1 MHAHLKRAVRVRKNG
16 HSEDWRPQGQW
27 GRSSKCISINGKS
40 GKSLSAFPRTN
51 IPNYGT
57 PIMLRFSHG
66 HVNMEP
72 FFQPRKKQRPDKVNG
87 RFAIYTV

>member
-1 MHAHLKRAVRVRKNG
+1 MGPVK
-16 HSEDWRPQGQW
+16 QMYT
-27 GRSSKCISINGKS
+27 INGNS
-40 GKSLSAFPRTN
+40 GKSLPAFPRTN

-66 HVNMEP
+66 PVNMEP
-72 FFQPRKKQRPDKVNG
+72 FFQPRKRQRPDKVNG